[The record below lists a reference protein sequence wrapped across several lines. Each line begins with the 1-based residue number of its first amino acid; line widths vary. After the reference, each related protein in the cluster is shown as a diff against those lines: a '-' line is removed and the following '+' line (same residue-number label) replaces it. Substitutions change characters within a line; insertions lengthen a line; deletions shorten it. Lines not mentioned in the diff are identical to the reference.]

1 MVITFIGHRNPK
13 FDNDFRLQLKNK
25 ILNLI
30 DEKNADTFFAT
41 CFTRRA
47 LFLRL
52 LNRLNY

>member
-1 MVITFIGHRNPK
+1 MVITFIWHRNPK
-13 FDNDFRLQLKNK
+13 FDNDFRLQLKDT
-25 ILNLI
+25 ILTLI